1 MGTRGSLARQLL
13 VWQLVVVVALLCAVG
28 VLSVVQAGNNFR
40 TTEGRRMLS
49 VAEDV
54 AATAG
59 VRASLADPLRHYA
72 LAPFA
77 ESARSLSGASYVII
91 TDPDREVLTS
101 PDPSQV
107 GEPLDLGGSTALHGR
122 SWVGEL
128 GGATVAHVPVIGD
141 GGAVIG
147 LVAAGRQAPGFWD
160 GVLDSPDNALR
171 LLGVALVIG
180 VTGSLLLARR
190 VKNQTLGL
198 EPHEITALVEYRE
211 ALLHGI
217 KEGVVA
223 LDPQHRITL
232 VNDHARDLLALPPDA
247 VGRSVTEL
255 DLDERLR
262 DVLTG
267 RATGVDQLALTGGR
281 VLTLNHMPLDVHGAV
296 VTLRDRTELTTLRDE
311 LDANRHATDTLR
323 AQAHE
328 FSNRLHTIAGLVE
341 LGEYDEVRGFISRIN
356 TAQGEWRAEVGSKVA
371 DPAVAALLIAKSS
384 LAAERGIAL
393 RMAPDSSLGA
403 VEEALSTDLVTV
415 IGNLVDNALDA
426 LAEQGWIEVSVR
438 STPGEVV
445 VVVRDSGPGVAAELA
460 EDYLIKPFEYAALR
474 DQLAH
479 FAALDRR
486 LDQLASAGQ
495 ADVDQ
500 VFGARPR
507 SAPVL
512 PKGLTAQTAALVERV
527 LRERPVTA
535 GECADA
541 TELARVSA
549 RRYLEHFVSTGKAEV
564 RLKYGGTGRPE
575 RLYVWLG

>member
-1 MGTRGSLARQLL
+1 MGGRGSLARQLL

-72 LAPFA
+72 LPPFA

-91 TDPDREVLTS
+91 TDPAREVLTS
-101 PDPSQV
+101 PDPGQV
-107 GEPLDLGGSTALHGR
+107 GEPLDLGGSTAPAGR

-128 GGATVAHVPVIGD
+128 AGATVAHVPVIGD
-141 GGAVIG
+141 DGRVIG
-147 LVAAGRQAPGFWD
+147 LVAAGQRAPGFWE

-180 VTGSLLLARR
+180 VAGSLLLARR

-223 LDPQHRITL
+223 LDPQHRVTL
-232 VNDHARDLLALPPDA
+232 VNDHARTLLALPADA
-247 VGRSVTEL
+247 VGRAVDALE
-255 DLDERLR
+255 LDERLR

-267 RATGVDQLALTGGR
+267 RATGQDQLALAGGR
-281 VLTLNHMPLDVHGAV
+281 VLTLNRMPLDVHGAV
-296 VTLRDRTELTTLRDE
+296 VTLRDRTELMTLRDE
-311 LDANRHATDTLR
+311 LDATRHATDTLR

-341 LGEYDEVRGFISRIN
+341 LGEYDEVRGFISRVN
-356 TAQGEWRAEVGSKVA
+356 TAQGAWRAEVASKVA
-371 DPAVAALLIAKSS
+371 DPAVAALLVAKSS
-384 LAAERGIAL
+384 LAAERGTGL
-393 RMAPDSSLGA
+393 RMDPGSGLG
-403 VEEALSTDLVTV
+403 VVDEALSTDLVTV

-426 LAEQGWIEVSVR
+426 LGGQGWVEVLVR
-438 STPGEVV
+438 SSGAEVL
-445 VVVRDSGPGVAAELA
+445 VVVRDSGPGVAPELA
-460 EDYLIKPFEYAALR
+460 EEVFRHGFTTKAAAQGQRGLGLALTRQTCLR
-474 DQLAH
+474 
-479 FAALDRR
+479 RGG
-486 LDQLASAGQ
+486 S
-495 ADVDQ
+495 V
-500 VFGARPR
+500 
-507 SAPVL
+507 
-512 PKGLTAQTAALVERV
+512 RV
-527 LRERPVTA
+527 RNEE
-535 GECADA
+535 G
-541 TELARVSA
+541 
-549 RRYLEHFVSTGKAEV
+549 TGKNGAV
-564 RLKYGGTGRPE
+564 FTARLPVAVGA
-575 RLYVWLG
+575 

>member
-1 MGTRGSLARQLL
+1 MGGRGSLARQLL
-13 VWQLVVVVALLCAVG
+13 AWQLVVVVALLCAVG
-28 VLSVVQAGNNFR
+28 VLSVVQAGANFR

-59 VRASLADPLRHYA
+59 VRASLVDPERRTHQV

-91 TDPDREVLTS
+91 TDPAREVLTS
-101 PDPSQV
+101 PDPGQV
-107 GEPLDLGGSTALHGR
+107 GTLLDIGDSTAPRGR

-128 GGATVAHVPVIGD
+128 GGATTATVPVIGD
-141 GGAVIG
+141 DGAVVG
-147 LVAAGRQAPGFWD
+147 LVAAGQRAPGFWE

-232 VNDHARDLLALPPDA
+232 VNDHARTLLALPRDA
-247 VGRSVTEL
+247 VGRSVASL

-281 VLTLNHMPLDVHGAV
+281 VLTLNHVPLDAHGAV
-296 VTLRDRTELTTLRDE
+296 VTLRDRTELMTLRDE
-311 LDANRHATDTLR
+311 LDATRHATDTLR

-341 LGEYDEVRGFISRIN
+341 LGEYEEVRGFISRLSH
-356 TAQGEWRAEVGSKVA
+356 AQGAWRAEVAAAVA
-371 DPAVAALLIAKSS
+371 DPAVAALLVAKSS
-384 LAAERGIAL
+384 LAAERGVGL
-393 RMAPDSSLGA
+393 RMDPSSSLGP
-403 VEEALSTDLVTV
+403 VDEELSTDLVTV

-426 LAEQGWIEVSVR
+426 LSGGDGWIEVLVR
-438 STPGEVV
+438 SSDGVPDDGVPGDGVPDGGV
-445 VVVRDSGPGVAAELA
+445 LVVVRDSGPGVAPELA
-460 EDYLIKPFEYAALR
+460 EEVFRHGFTTKAAEQGERGLGLALTRQTCLR
-474 DQLAH
+474 RGGSVRVDG
-479 FAALDRR
+479 AAFTAR
-486 LDQLASAGQ
+486 LPA
-495 ADVDQ
+495 V
-500 VFGARPR
+500 P
-507 SAPVL
+507 
-512 PKGLTAQTAALVERV
+512 
-527 LRERPVTA
+527 
-535 GECADA
+535 
-541 TELARVSA
+541 
-549 RRYLEHFVSTGKAEV
+549 EV
-564 RLKYGGTGRPE
+564 
-575 RLYVWLG
+575 VA